1 LDKLNICAFTGHR
14 PHRFPFGYNE
24 TDPRCLVLKAN
35 IENGIKELSGYSH
48 RTSSNTYA
56 GGGNPRLHSV
66 NSEKFKAWHRLECAR
81 AMLNK
86 DERKKIE
93 REVTRELLHEKNLLI
108 EAKDVN
114 GKWVREEDSEI

>member
-1 LDKLNICAFTGHR
+1 MDKLNICAFTGHR

-56 GGGNPRLHSV
+56 GGGFPRLHSV

-81 AMLNK
+81 VLTDKN
-86 DERKKIE
+86 ERRKIE
-93 REVTRELLHEKNLLI
+93 REIDAELSRGENLLI
-108 EAKDVN
+108 EAKDKD
-114 GKWVREEDSEI
+114 GRWVREEDSEI